1 MPFYNHKFDWNGLNI
16 QTHPLEAWRKRYNF
30 WPYFVGQQVKLELRV
45 QFPEGTDPNNVQFH
59 LVEKMSE
66 QAKPSIIPV
75 TVQTT
80 SSTNNVLVYI
90 IQNSSRITGKG
101 EVKYWLSNRG
111 YNVDSEPIFSAEAV
125 NPDTWILP
133 LITILIGPL
142 IGFLFGLVVGLLL
155 N

>member
-1 MPFYNHKFDWNGLNI
+1 MPFYNHNLDWNGLTF
-16 QTHPLEAWRKRYNF
+16 QAQPLEVWRKKCNY

-45 QFPEGTDPNNVQFH
+45 HFPEGTDPTNAQFH

-66 QAKPSIIPV
+66 QAKPGIIPV
-75 TVQTT
+75 VIETT
-80 SSTNNVLVYI
+80 SSTNNEFVYRV
-90 IQNSSRITGKG
+90 QNSSRITGKG
-101 EVKYWLSNRG
+101 EIKYWISNRG

-133 LITILIGPL
+133 LITILIGPM
-142 IGFLFGLVVGLLL
+142 IGFLLGLVIGLLM